1 MINYRIQLSCAD
13 RLNHHV
19 RVHIVLEKLVLIDI
33 EDAGF
38 WQVLKEGVLIFEH
51 LELGLRAEFLV
62 DHLHHIVVVLIPEI
76 LQEGAELDQLL
87 HRMER

>member
-1 MINYRIQLSCAD
+1 MISDRLQLGCAD
-13 RLNHHV
+13 RLNRHV
-19 RVHIVLEKLVLIDI
+19 RVNVVLEELVLIDI

-38 WQVLKEGVLIFEH
+38 RQVLKEGVLIFEH

-62 DHLHHIVVVLIPEI
+62 DHLHHIVVVLIPEM

>member
-1 MINYRIQLSCAD
+1 MISDRLQLGSAD

-19 RVHIVLEKLVLIDI
+19 RVHEVLEEFVLIDI

-38 WQVLKEGVLIFEH
+38 RQFAKEEVSVFEH
-51 LELGLRAEFLV
+51 LKLGLRAEFFV
-62 DHLHHIVVVLIPEI
+62 YHLHHIVVVLVPET

-87 HRMER
+87 QRIER